1 MKQLGKMSNRNIS
14 KRESQMLADYW
25 QVERENSVETFVFSE
40 NEFLKKYVS
49 TNYFKKLRSLE
60 TFAIYQV
67 EECSVCLKPF
77 TMVLNDR
84 THVKSYIQS
93 KNKCCRVCG
102 HFDSSIKNSNTKSLE
117 I

>member
-14 KRESQMLADYW
+14 KNENQMLTDYW
-25 QVERENSVETFVFSE
+25 LVERENDIETFVFSE
-40 NEFLKKYVS
+40 NEFLKKYGS
-49 TNYFKKLRSLE
+49 SNYFKKLRSLE
-60 TFAIYQV
+60 TFAIYQI

-84 THVKSYIQS
+84 THVKSYMQS

-102 HFDSSIKNSNTKSLE
+102 HFQTSIENSNTKSK
-117 I
+117 